1 MKRIAGWMVGCLAM
15 MGVVTAQPAKTAKPT
30 PKKPP
35 VAATKPA
42 AAAEAPFLLKG
53 LLPDFADSMVAFL
66 QSPNNPMYRGPRVV
80 ASNKQFLMRG
90 KLPAPGIYNLILQN
104 PKNQADTRYVDLF
117 LDNEPT
123 AIRFTGTTGTF
134 EVLEG
139 ASLKAFADLIGSFGA
154 DFDTLSRLS
163 QMRQS
168 AGTNGYS
175 PDSINNAWNSSTQRV
190 VEKVPAYLQQHG
202 GTAVAPFLLCTIW
215 PLTRSNADMVD
226 GWMQSIDSAALNN
239 DFGNQMKDYIG
250 VEKLFGYG
258 RMAPPFMQNDT
269 EGKPVELQDFKGKYV
284 LVDFWASWCGPCRQE
299 NPNLL
304 NAFNTYKS
312 KNFTVL
318 GVSLDRDRNA
328 WLQAIKADGLA
339 WTHVSD
345 LKFWQNSVAQ
355 LYRIQSIPQNYLL
368 DPEGRIV
375 GKNLRGPELN
385 AALERLL
392 K

>member
-1 MKRIAGWMVGCLAM
+1 
-15 MGVVTAQPAKTAKPT
+15 
-30 PKKPP
+30 
-35 VAATKPA
+35 
-42 AAAEAPFLLKG
+42 
-53 LLPDFADSMVAFL
+53 
-66 QSPNNPMYRGPRVV
+66 
-80 ASNKQFLMRG
+80 
-90 KLPAPGIYNLILQN
+90 
-104 PKNQADTRYVDLF
+104 
-117 LDNEPT
+117 
-123 AIRFTGTTGTF
+123 
-134 EVLEG
+134 
-139 ASLKAFADLIGSFGA
+139 
-154 DFDTLSRLS
+154 
-163 QMRQS
+163 
-168 AGTNGYS
+168 
-175 PDSINNAWNSSTQRV
+175 
-190 VEKVPAYLQQHG
+190 
-202 GTAVAPFLLCTIW
+202 
-215 PLTRSNADMVD
+215 MVD
-226 GWMQSIDSAALNN
+226 GWMQTIDSAALNN